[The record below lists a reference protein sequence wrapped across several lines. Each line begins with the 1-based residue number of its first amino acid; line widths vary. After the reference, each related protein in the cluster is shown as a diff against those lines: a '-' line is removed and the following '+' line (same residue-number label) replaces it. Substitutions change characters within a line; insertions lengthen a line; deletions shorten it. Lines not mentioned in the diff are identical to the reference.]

1 MPGGCPSGKLLA
13 MSVNSP
19 PLGVT
24 QGGRFE
30 LRAPA
35 IEARTRAPLS
45 RIGLVGLAG
54 MLATGLLVSIS
65 AAGTT
70 RLLPQTVQ
78 FGPGGIGLAGS
89 FGNTGIN
96 LGSAGLI
103 VTVGLMLL
111 SYVVVVGVADRLSPV
126 LVLGCIAAL
135 YALILLAPPL
145 ASTDVFSYQFYGR
158 MGELYGANPYLV
170 GPHAIALDPL
180 YPYIGKNWIGTPT
193 VYGPVFTALSYLL
206 APLSIPAS
214 VLAYKAIA
222 AISSLAIVALVWNG
236 ARLRGV
242 DQVKAVALV
251 GLNPLIVV
259 YGIGGGHND
268 LLMLV
273 PMVAGVV
280 LLLQRRGRFGAGSIV
295 LGAAVKVTAGML
307 LPFAL
312 ADARGQMSRA
322 RRRDLL
328 IGAGVAASLIAVL
341 AVAMFGTGPLHLPA
355 TIEKVQSKGNGQS
368 IPGFIG
374 THLGLGSVGLPAALA
389 LAGLFAA
396 VLCWLLWRV
405 WRGELDWIVAAG
417 WAAVALLVSA
427 ASLAPWYVAWLMP
440 LAALGRDRHL
450 WRASILLT
458 VAIGCFELLGYIHR
472 GSLVPGL

>member
-1 MPGGCPSGKLLA
+1 

-24 QGGRFE
+24 QSGRFE
-30 LRAPA
+30 LRAPTL
-35 IEARTRAPLS
+35 EARTTAPLS

-65 AAGTT
+65 AASTDK
-70 RLLPQTVQ
+70 LLPQTLQ
-78 FGPGGIGLAGS
+78 AGIGGIGLAGS
-89 FGNTGIN
+89 FGTTGIN
-96 LGSAGLI
+96 LGSAGLTI
-103 VTVGLMLL
+103 TLALMLL
-111 SYVVVVGVADRLSPV
+111 SYVAVVGLAHRLSPV

-145 ASTDVFSYQFYGR
+145 ASTDIFSYQFYGR
-158 MGELYGANPYLV
+158 MGELYGANPYLS

-180 YPYIGKNWIGTPT
+180 YPYIGKNWIATPT

-222 AISSLAIVALVWNG
+222 AVSSLAIVALVWNG

-242 DQVKAVALV
+242 DPVKAAALV
-251 GLNPLIVV
+251 GLNPLILVFGV
-259 YGIGGGHND
+259 GGGHND

-273 PMVAGVV
+273 PMVAGIV
-280 LLLQRRGRFGAGSIV
+280 LLLQRRGRLGAGSIV

-328 IGAGVAASLIAVL
+328 FGAGVAAALLTVFAFVL
-341 AVAMFGTGPLHLPA
+341 FGTGPLHLPA
-355 TIEKVQSKGNGQS
+355 TIETVQGKGNGQS

-374 THLGLGSVGLPAALA
+374 THLGLGTIGLPAALS
-389 LAGLFAA
+389 LGTLFAA

-405 WRGELDWIVAAG
+405 WCGQLDWIVAAG
-417 WAAVALLVSA
+417 WAAIALLVSA

-440 LAALGRDRHL
+440 LAALGRDRRL

-458 VAIGCFELLGYIHR
+458 VVIGCFELLAYTHHA
-472 GSLVPGL
+472 SSVPGL